1 MYPVVNVGDLTKP
14 ATVLIEKVSSAVG
27 LLWEP
32 QQIRR
37 IAQAKAD
44 ERMILAKSQIE
55 VDEVMRRAAI
65 RFVEEETKQQLNMEN
80 IGSKALP
87 HVGTTAPVE
96 DVENDWIVNFF
107 DKCRTVSDNDMQDLW
122 GRILAGEANSPG
134 SFSRKTV
141 NLVSDLDRE
150 SAELFVNLCSFG
162 WTIRGAFVPFI
173 FDDTQQ
179 MYNRQGLALFSLGLL
194 NSIGLI
200 HLSSIGFNLRTLPKT
215 AIATYHGKSVE
226 LTFPKEDGNELAVG
240 TVILTPPGEQLS
252 RIIKASPIEGFLSS
266 CIANGRRNRLC
277 PLWKTGQGHSRID
290 PARNRVPPRT
300 GFDKLR
306 RYLRSPRPEGLICGC
321 VCPHLPEEAQGSRQH
336 PN

>member
-37 IAQAKAD
+37 VAQAKAD

-141 NLVSDLDRE
+141 NLVSDLDKE
-150 SAELFVNLCSFG
+150 SAELFVKLCSFA
-162 WTIRGAFVPFI
+162 WRIEGAFVPLI
-173 FDDTQQ
+173 LEETQQ
-179 MYNRQGLALFSLGLL
+179 VYVRQGLTLFSLGHL

-200 HLSSIGFNLRTLPKT
+200 QLSSVGLIIRSLPKT
-215 AIATYHGKSVE
+215 VTATYHGKSVE
-226 LTFPKEDGNELAVG
+226 LTFPKEEGNDLAVG
-240 TVILTPPGEQLS
+240 TVMLTPPGEQLS
-252 RIIKASPIEGFLSS
+252 RIFKSSPIDGFFDFVYSKWEKKSLVPTLED
-266 CIANGRRNRLC
+266 G
-277 PLWKTGQGHSRID
+277 TG
-290 PARNRVPPRT
+290 T
-300 GFDKLR
+300 
-306 RYLRSPRPEGLICGC
+306 
-321 VCPHLPEEAQGSRQH
+321 
-336 PN
+336 